1 MIVPHAVRDAIAT
14 WSTDPAEA
22 AAALRRVRVPTL
34 VTHGRLDRLVLPK
47 AAEMTA
53 AAVPGARLSWFDD
66 CGHSPFYEDAPR
78 YNRELDRFVSEAWVR
93 S

>member
-1 MIVPHAVRDAIAT
+1 MQIASHDAGQVQRVRTPDGLNL
-14 WSTDPAEA
+14 S
-22 AAALRRVRVPTL
+22 VRVPTL